1 MKNYRTKIL
10 YLLIGF
16 FLFFGFSEFGMAA
29 AAVAKLKLTVVST
42 SNKGTVTDSSSLIK
56 CGTKCTAM
64 FSKNTVVKLSATA
77 KTGYRFSS
85 WKDGCSGVT
94 CNVKMTVNKKVTAV
108 YLPLETKVK
117 SLNFGTKVDAIP
129 VKIGSNKK

>member
-42 SNKGTVTDSSSLIK
+42 SNKGTVTDSSSSIN
-56 CGTKCTAM
+56 CGTKCFAM
-64 FSKNTVVKLSATA
+64 FSKIRL
-77 KTGYRFSS
+77 
-85 WKDGCSGVT
+85 
-94 CNVKMTVNKKVTAV
+94 
-108 YLPLETKVK
+108 
-117 SLNFGTKVDAIP
+117 LN
-129 VKIGSNKK
+129 